1 MIALVSKG
9 ARRVDILAPPPPP
22 RQDGARSRVLS
33 PRESNCAPAPH
44 CRRPHAT
51 RMAAHGFVSNES
63 MLQAENDDLRS
74 KMHNVINAARGTQDF
89 LRRLWSHHEAALMQ
103 IQQLKAEL
111 LQARS
116 QREGA
121 WSTSG
126 GEEGRLPV
134 EEDEAGASGKWNL
147 LAWTRGAGFHRVV
160 TAALH
165 KRMADRGLGND
176 SDAALRFIRGLKGQG
191 EIDSLLRTEEVMGG
205 LSDLLWSAT
214 VTLQRAGA
222 AKRSRASSLG
232 RSSSRTRAST
242 PSSAVSRASSA
253 HPTRTCAR
261 QWRTSI
267 PSAPTPTKSS

>member
-1 MIALVSKG
+1 
-9 ARRVDILAPPPPP
+9 
-22 RQDGARSRVLS
+22 
-33 PRESNCAPAPH
+33 
-44 CRRPHAT
+44 
-51 RMAAHGFVSNES
+51 MAAHGFVSNES
-63 MLQAENDDLRS
+63 MLQVENDDLRS
-74 KMHNVINAARGTQDF
+74 KMHNVIDAARGTQDV
-89 LRRLWSHHEAALMQ
+89 LRRLWSQHEAAQMQ

-222 AKRSRASSLG
+222 ATSEEIQGKFAGSIELSYSGLDTFFGGLESVVGSPDPNLRQTMEDEHTKRADADQEF
-232 RSSSRTRAST
+232 TT
-242 PSSAVSRASSA
+242 E
-253 HPTRTCAR
+253 
-261 QWRTSI
+261 
-267 PSAPTPTKSS
+267 